1 MPLNV
6 RTVEYFYV
14 RIEDSRENGYELL
27 AQLASEEVSLLAF
40 SAVPFGPNHMELTI
54 FPDRSD
60 RFIQLAKKLGWVAAG
75 PQHALLVH
83 GDDHLGALADIQ
95 RMLLEA
101 DVKIYASSGI
111 TDGSGRYGY
120 VIYFREDDYQRAARA
135 LGAVKFT
142 GDANE
147 Q

>member
-6 RTVEYFYV
+6 RTVEYFYI
-14 RIEDSRENGYELL
+14 RIEDSQENGYELL

-40 SAVPFGPNHMELTI
+40 SAVPFGPDHMELTI

-60 RFIQLAKKLGWVAAG
+60 RFIQLAKKLGLVVAG

-83 GDDHLGALADIQ
+83 GDDHLGALADTQ

-101 DVKIYASSGI
+101 DVKIYASSGV
-111 TDGSGRYGY
+111 TDGSGRFGY
-120 VIYFREDDYQRAARA
+120 VIYFNEDDYKRAARA
-135 LGAVKFT
+135 LGAVKLT
-142 GDANE
+142 GDADE